1 VSIKACNENYYS
13 ACSKEAEGFLLQTPY
28 KIKYEKR
35 AFMSKDMSEKI
46 LDATLEVIAKE
57 KISGTRMHLIA
68 KEAGMSQSN
77 LHYYYPTK
85 DDIMF
90 ALLDEL
96 QVRFSKRREASID
109 IENRSLA
116 ENLHGLFE
124 EKKDDILNHKKVD
137 YAQLDFWVQGTVD
150 QRIRAKFQNT
160 FDEWRQNI
168 AEVLRTEKLPEGVD
182 PKNLEMLPFLAVS
195 FMMGASMQYLIDEGK
210 FSLDDYFAAGERIIL
225 GYLGKV
231 K

>member
-1 VSIKACNENYYS
+1 
-13 ACSKEAEGFLLQTPY
+13 
-28 KIKYEKR
+28 
-35 AFMSKDMSEKI
+35 MSKDMSEKI

>member
-1 VSIKACNENYYS
+1 LEIKLHDGGTYVCTEGPRFETKAEIKAFANMGADVVGMTNV
-13 ACSKEAEGFLLQTPY
+13 P
-28 KIKYEKR
+28 
-35 AFMSKDMSEKI
+35 
-46 LDATLEVIAKE
+46 EVI
-57 KISGTRMHLIA
+57 LA